1 MWYDILVVCIL
12 LFFLVRGASRGLV
25 WQLAGILG
33 ILLCITFAGT
43 ASKVIGPHINLPQ
56 PTNQWAVMFIT
67 YLLASLVAFGFARTL
82 NGWIEKMEMK
92 EYNRHLGA
100 VFGLLK
106 GALLVLI
113 MTFMI
118 VTFSEKSRNSLKD
131 SHSAHIAARMI
142 HQIEPL
148 IPDKLN
154 AAVGKYIQMF
164 DATGFVAHDPNAEAG
179 VGEEVLPAEFG
190 NENAVA
196 PVDGD
201 TSLGKAEPFDP
212 LGLFPGS
219 NPRQPGTPA
228 TSETEEMSPDLA
240 TELRKTVGTKVSRL
254 IEEELLAATPQV
266 KARLEQ
272 NITDALQSADPQS
285 KRQLQERLLSEGQG
299 GLLVQLLED
308 WSSEMLANGDALP
321 PVRPQATV
329 PSRTTM
335 PRTTTPTRPPV
346 AAPPLPKTPAPTSNG
361 TRTYLDEIVASKS
374 QFLSIQKK
382 LKAEYTQVLQQLP
395 QEVSTAVVKD
405 WYGDLTNSS
414 TDLDPETDSQ
424 TPLDGRIIRQ
434 LGVVGYSETKLSPAL
449 QARLKQFRLTAE
461 AAGVLR

>member
-1 MWYDILVVCIL
+1 MWYDILVGCIL
-12 LFFLVRGASRGLV
+12 LFFLARGAARGLV

-113 MTFMI
+113 LTFMI
-118 VTFSEKSRNSLKD
+118 VTFSEKSRRSLKD

-164 DATGFVAHDPNAEAG
+164 DATGFVAHDPNEEAG
-179 VGEEVLPAEFG
+179 VEEILPPEFG
-190 NENAVA
+190 GMGQSA
-196 PVDGD
+196 PVDDG

-212 LGLFPGS
+212 FGVFPNS
-219 NPRQPGTPA
+219 SPQRPGTPA
-228 TSETEEMSPDLA
+228 ASDLDAISPDLA
-240 TELRKTVGTKVSRL
+240 TELRKTVGTKASRL
-254 IEEELLAATPQV
+254 IEEELLALTPQM

-285 KRQLQERLLSEGQG
+285 RRQLQERLLDQGQD
-299 GLLVQLLED
+299 GLLVQLLDD
-308 WSSEMLANGDALP
+308 WAAELLASGDAMPPARP
-321 PVRPQATV
+321 PVTV
-329 PSRTTM
+329 PARPTTTRLPLATTPASQTPTPETNG
-335 PRTTTPTRPPV
+335 PRTT
-346 AAPPLPKTPAPTSNG
+346 
-361 TRTYLDEIVASKS
+361 LDEIVATKS
-374 QFLSIQKK
+374 QFPSIQKK
-382 LKAEYTQVLQQLP
+382 LKAEYTLVLQMLP
-395 QEVSTAVVKD
+395 QTVSSAVIED
-405 WYGDLTNSS
+405 WYGDLTNSA
-414 TDLDPETDSQ
+414 TDVDPETDSR
-424 TPLDGRIIRQ
+424 TPLETRIINQ
-434 LGVVGYSETKLSPAL
+434 LGVAGYPESKLQPAL
-449 QARLKQFRLTAE
+449 QARLKQFRMTAE
-461 AAGVLR
+461 GSGVLR

>member
-1 MWYDILVVCIL
+1 MWYDILVVCVL
-12 LFFLVRGASRGLV
+12 LFFLVRGAARGLV

-33 ILLCITFAGT
+33 ILLCVTFAGT

-82 NGWIEKMEMK
+82 NGWIETMQMK

-131 SHSAHIAARMI
+131 SRSAHVAARVI

-179 VGEEVLPAEFG
+179 LDEVLPPEFG
-190 NENAVA
+190 NAGQAA
-196 PVDGD
+196 PVDDG
-201 TSLGKAEPFDP
+201 TSLGQAEPF
-212 LGLFPGS
+212 GVFPS
-219 NPRQPGTPA
+219 SSRNRPGTPA
-228 TSETEEMSPDLA
+228 ASDPDAISPDLA
-240 TELRKTVGTKVSRL
+240 TELRKTVGTKVSRR
-254 IEEELLAATPQV
+254 IEEELLAATPQM

-272 NITDALQSADPQS
+272 SITDALHSADPQS
-285 KRQLQERLLSEGQG
+285 KRQLQERLLDQSQDGP
-299 GLLVQLLED
+299 LVQLLDD
-308 WSSEMLANGDALP
+308 WAAELLASGDVLP
-321 PVRPQATV
+321 PARAPVTV
-329 PSRTTM
+329 PARPTTAR
-335 PRTTTPTRPPV
+335 PSVATTPP
-346 AAPPLPKTPAPTSNG
+346 PKTPAPVSNG
-361 TRTYLDEIVASKS
+361 PRTTLDEIVASKS
-374 QFLSIQKK
+374 QFPSIQKK
-382 LKAEYTQVLQQLP
+382 LKAEYTQVLQMLP
-395 QEVSTAVVKD
+395 QNVSSAVIED
-405 WYGDLTNSS
+405 WYGDLTNSG
-414 TDLDPETDSQ
+414 TDLDPATDSK
-424 TPLDGRIIRQ
+424 TPLETRIINQ
-434 LGVVGYSETKLSPAL
+434 LGVVGYPESKLQPAL
-449 QARLKQFRLTAE
+449 QARLKQFRMTAE
-461 AAGVLR
+461 GSGVLR

>member
-1 MWYDILVVCIL
+1 MWYDILVGCVL
-12 LFFLVRGASRGLV
+12 LFFLARGAARGLV
-25 WQLAGILG
+25 WQLASILG

-82 NGWIEKMEMK
+82 NGWIEKLQMK

-131 SHSAHIAARMI
+131 SHSAHVAARVI

-164 DATGFVAHDPNAEAG
+164 DATGFVAHDPNAAAG
-179 VGEEVLPAEFG
+179 VEEILPPEFG
-190 NENAVA
+190 NAGEAA
-196 PVDGD
+196 LVDDG
-201 TSLGKAEPFDP
+201 TSLGQAEPFDP
-212 LGLFPGS
+212 LRVFPS
-219 NPRQPGTPA
+219 SSRNRPGTPLA
-228 TSETEEMSPDLA
+228 SEPDAISPDLA

-254 IEEELLAATPQV
+254 IEEELLAATPQM

-272 NITDALQSADPQS
+272 SITDALHSADPQS
-285 KRQLQERLLSEGQG
+285 KRQLQERLLDTNQD
-299 GLLVQLLED
+299 GLLVQLLDD
-308 WSSEMLANGDALP
+308 WATELLASGDALP
-321 PVRPQATV
+321 PAREPGPAPARP
-329 PSRTTM
+329 
-335 PRTTTPTRPPV
+335 TTTRPTVVVTPP
-346 AAPPLPKTPAPTSNG
+346 PKTPAPVTNG
-361 TRTYLDEIVASKS
+361 PRTILDEIVATKS
-374 QFLSIQKK
+374 QFPSIQKK
-382 LKAEYTQVLQQLP
+382 LKAEYTQVLQMLP
-395 QEVSTAVVKD
+395 QNVSSAVMED
-405 WYGDLTNSS
+405 WYGDLTNSG
-414 TDLDPETDSQ
+414 TDVDPETDSK
-424 TPLDGRIIRQ
+424 TPLETRIINQ
-434 LGVVGYSETKLSPAL
+434 LGVVGYPESKLKPAL
-449 QARLKQFRLTAE
+449 QTRLKQFRMTAE
-461 AAGVLR
+461 GSGVLR

>member
-1 MWYDILVVCIL
+1 MWYDILVGCIL
-12 LFFLVRGASRGLV
+12 LFFLARGAARGLV

-113 MTFMI
+113 LTFMI
-118 VTFSEKSRNSLKD
+118 VTFSEKSRRSLKD

-164 DATGFVAHDPNAEAG
+164 DATGFVAHDPNEEAG
-179 VGEEVLPAEFG
+179 VEEILPPEFG
-190 NENAVA
+190 GMGQSA
-196 PVDGD
+196 PVDDG

-212 LGLFPGS
+212 FGVFPNS
-219 NPRQPGTPA
+219 SPQRPGTPA
-228 TSETEEMSPDLA
+228 ASDLDAISPDLA
-240 TELRKTVGTKVSRL
+240 TELRKTVGTKASRL
-254 IEEELLAATPQV
+254 IEEELLALTPQM

-285 KRQLQERLLSEGQG
+285 RRQLQERLLDQGQD
-299 GLLVQLLED
+299 GLLVQLLDD
-308 WSSEMLANGDALP
+308 WAAELLASGDAMPPARPPVTVPARPTTTRPPLANTPASQTPTPETNG
-321 PVRPQATV
+321 
-329 PSRTTM
+329 
-335 PRTTTPTRPPV
+335 PRTT
-346 AAPPLPKTPAPTSNG
+346 
-361 TRTYLDEIVASKS
+361 LDEIVATKS
-374 QFLSIQKK
+374 QFPSIQKK
-382 LKAEYTQVLQQLP
+382 LKAEYTLVLQMLP
-395 QEVSTAVVKD
+395 QTVSSAVIED
-405 WYGDLTNSS
+405 WYGDLTNSA
-414 TDLDPETDSQ
+414 TDVDPETDSR
-424 TPLDGRIIRQ
+424 TPLETRIINQ
-434 LGVVGYSETKLSPAL
+434 LGVAGYPESKLQPAL
-449 QARLKQFRLTAE
+449 QARLKQFRMTAE
-461 AAGVLR
+461 GSGVLR

>member
-12 LFFLVRGASRGLV
+12 LFFLARGASRGLV

-82 NGWIEKMEMK
+82 NGWIEKMQMK

-118 VTFSEKSRNSLKD
+118 VTFSEKSRSSLKD
-131 SHSAHIAARMI
+131 SRSARIAARII

-164 DATGFVAHDPNAEAG
+164 DATGFVAHDPNAETG
-179 VGEEVLPAEFG
+179 VEEVLPPEFG
-190 NENAVA
+190 NAGEAA
-196 PVDGD
+196 PVDDG

-212 LGLFPGS
+212 LGVFPS
-219 NPRQPGTPA
+219 SSRNRPGTPA
-228 TSETEEMSPDLA
+228 ASDPDAIRPDLA

-254 IEEELLAATPQV
+254 IEEELLAATPQM

-272 NITDALQSADPQS
+272 SITDALQSADPQS
-285 KRQLQERLLSEGQG
+285 KRQLQERLLDQGQD
-299 GLLVQLLED
+299 GLLVQLLDD
-308 WSSEMLANGDALP
+308 WAAEMLATGDAMPPARP
-321 PVRPQATV
+321 PVTV
-329 PSRTTM
+329 PARPTT
-335 PRTTTPTRPPV
+335 TRPPV
-346 AAPPLPKTPAPTSNG
+346 AATSPPKTPAPASNG
-361 TRTYLDEIVASKS
+361 LRTTLDEIVATKS
-374 QFLSIQKK
+374 QFPSIQKK
-382 LKAEYTQVLQQLP
+382 LKAEYTQVLQMLP
-395 QEVSTAVVKD
+395 QNVSSAVIED
-405 WYGDLTNSS
+405 WYGDLTNSG
-414 TDLDPETDSQ
+414 TDVDPQTDSK
-424 TPLDGRIIRQ
+424 TPLETRIINQ
-434 LGVVGYSETKLSPAL
+434 LGVAGYPESKLQPAL
-449 QARLKQFRLTAE
+449 QARLKQFRMTAE
-461 AAGVLR
+461 GSGVLR